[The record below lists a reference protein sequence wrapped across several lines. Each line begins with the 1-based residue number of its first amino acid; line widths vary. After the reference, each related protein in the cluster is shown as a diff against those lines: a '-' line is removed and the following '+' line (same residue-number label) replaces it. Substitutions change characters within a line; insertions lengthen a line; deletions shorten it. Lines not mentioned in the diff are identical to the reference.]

1 MAPGAFEEG
10 DREPLAGPN
19 GAGERDLVDAVASG
33 IQYTAGSG
41 PQARPFDQFVNGPG
55 PSSR

>member
-1 MAPGAFEEG
+1 MAAGAFEEG

-41 PQARPFDQFVNGPG
+41 PNLGPCD
-55 PSSR
+55 PTR